1 MKVIEADGLSFKYR
15 RAERPS
21 LQDVSFSVRKGEMV
35 GVIGP
40 SGSGKSTLCLTL
52 NGIIPNS
59 IKGDF
64 KGTVIVRNPLTG
76 EEFSTLETP
85 VSKLSTVVG
94 LVLQNPESQ
103 LFNMTVEEEVAFG
116 PESLGLPR
124 DEVLER
130 VRWAL
135 GVTGLSGLEDE
146 FPPNLS
152 GGQQQ
157 RLAIAAIL
165 AMKPSILVLDE
176 PTSQLDPRGKRE
188 VLNLVSALRREH
200 GMTVVLVEHNTDYLF
215 RTADRIVVMNRG
227 SVFMEGTPRE
237 IAERADDLM
246 KIGVKLPASVEIS
259 AELKKRGLAEDIALT
274 PDELPA
280 LTGFPS
286 R

>member
-1 MKVIEADGLSFKYR
+1 MKVIEVEGLTFRYR
-15 RAERPS
+15 RAKGFS
-21 LQDVSFSVRKGEMV
+21 LKDVNIHVNRGELL
-35 GVIGP
+35 GILGP

-64 KGTVIVRNPLTG
+64 EGTVLVRDPFTG

-85 VSKLSTVVG
+85 VSKLSTIVG

-116 PESLGLPR
+116 PESLGLER

-135 GVTGLSGLEDE
+135 EVTGLRGLERE

-157 RLAIAAIL
+157 RLAIAAVL

-176 PTSQLDPRGKRE
+176 PTSQLDPRGKAE
-188 VLNLVSALRREH
+188 VLNIISTLRREH

-215 RTADRIVVMNRG
+215 RNADRIVVMNRG
-227 SVFMEGTPRE
+227 SVCMEGTPRKV
-237 IAERADDLM
+237 AERAEELREM
-246 KIGVKLPASVEIS
+246 GVKLPASVEVS
-259 AELKKRGLAEDIALT
+259 AELRKRGLVEGIALT
-274 PDELPA
+274 PEELPA
-280 LTGFPS
+280 LTGRPS